1 MGDTRLYLSL
11 IPQALVASM
20 LSPEEFGYYYATGK
34 QAHTHGEAI
43 FFEVDPDWRS
53 EDFPFHVMTEKCVP
67 GPGGEP
73 KKSVYLGIYRVLSR
87 VPVSALGNL
96 YLVTSDGLSLELQR
110 QPHSEAGGDE
120 LHLYQEFCPI
130 TPMVASRLNPRL
142 FCKFIT
148 DTSQPIH
155 VPRIVF
161 SELRLDGLA
170 QDPLQGDAHDLPY
183 NNLQHLRD
191 CLQQIS
197 ATRKDTKLVT
207 KQSTEGVMYR
217 MVKGG
222 FYVGD
227 QHDFAYYPYPA
238 LDMLET
244 RHRSWWRSAQT
255 GGSFWR

>member
-1 MGDTRLYLSL
+1 MSETRLYLSL

-20 LSPEEFGYYYATGK
+20 LPPEDFGHYYATGK

-43 FFEVDPDWRS
+43 FFEVDPRWRS
-53 EDFPFHVMTEKCVP
+53 DEFPMEIIPERCVP
-67 GPGGEP
+67 GPQGEP
-73 KKSVYLGIYRVLSR
+73 KTSVYLAIYRVLSR

-96 YLVTSDGLSLELQR
+96 YLVTSDGLTLEVER
-110 QPHSEAGGDE
+110 APHGDAKEGE

-130 TPMVASRLNPRL
+130 TPMVASRLSPRA
-142 FCKFIT
+142 FCRFIT
-148 DTSQPIH
+148 DTRQPIH

-170 QDPLQGDAHDLPY
+170 TDPDLGDAHDLPY
-183 NNLQHLRD
+183 QNLQHLRD

-197 ATRKDTKLVT
+197 STRKETKLVT
-207 KQSTEGVMYR
+207 KQLTGGVLYR

-227 QHDFAYYPYPA
+227 RDDFAYYPYP
-238 LDMLET
+238 DVSELET
-244 RHRSWWRSAQT
+244 RHRAWWRSAQVT
-255 GGSFWR
+255 YNPWR